1 MALCEQSV
9 EKPAFHSVKKTT
21 MAILSPFRTL
31 LLFAGLGLLGLAA
44 IPGMN
49 VSLLPPLPSR
59 QLEVVYTVKEA
70 GPDRVEQFATAP
82 LEGILSQLE
91 GLAHLHSVSGQGEG
105 RITLEYKA
113 GEDLALRRAALAALL
128 RRAYPSLEGSVSYPE
143 IQVPDAGPA
152 MPLLAYTIARPGAA
166 TDVYRR
172 AESAFRRRLSA
183 LPGIREA
190 VLSGVSAAA
199 CVIRFDEA
207 RLTALGLSPE
217 DLRQAL
223 EERFRERYPG
233 LSKQGGGRAVFVRY
247 RPGPGGIEETGA
259 LGIPLPGGGQ
269 VLLKE
274 LADIR
279 LEEVPSPTRFR
290 VNGKPGV
297 FLTLFARTGENK
309 IATAR
314 RVREEVQK
322 TAKEL
327 PEGYAVQLAHDE
339 SAHLLRE
346 IRKTALRSAASVA
359 ALLAFLL
366 LAYREGRSLVIL
378 ISGLLVNIGWALLGI
393 RILGV
398 EVHLYSLAGMSI
410 AFGMA
415 IDHALVM
422 LDYLKRGQAAQAGA
436 ALIGTMLTTLA
447 ALGTVFLLP
456 EEERQTL
463 EDFARV
469 AGITLFSSTAV
480 ALAYIPAAY
489 TVLGGAAGGAA
500 EQPRV
505 SRRQVKRLGGYYR
518 ILSRCARYRGLYL
531 ALWALA
537 FGLPLFLLPS
547 RIEGWALY
555 NQTIGS
561 HLYQTRWKQPVEQ
574 LFGGTFRIFMQNLY
588 LRSGQREPGPTRL
601 FVDIRLAQEA
611 APGQIDTL
619 LQRVEALLSGARG
632 VEQFVGRILSPR
644 EARLEARFTNS
655 REEAQQARALRERLI
670 AYSRYW
676 SGAEWSVYGVGRGF
690 ASGLGTGFGHYQIK
704 LFGYRYDELARQAK
718 EAELLLSRH
727 PRVRNT
733 DPDALA
739 DPREVPAYSY
749 RLDLDAARLQIYGV
763 LPGDVYRALAWK
775 DRNPPELG
783 RVPHAGLS
791 LPLHLAPSGAESL
804 SSGELLQAPLAL
816 GPHRQLRVQDAGIL
830 SFQRSAPA
838 LRREDRRFVRVLSYD
853 FSGPAVHGEKLVQE
867 TVASLNR
874 RLPPGYEAIR
884 PEYPSRGGKR
894 STRYGSLLLVL
905 LLGNY
910 ILCAALFEKIAQPL
924 AILAMVPL
932 SFIGL
937 FLTFAWGGIHFDQG
951 GYAAM
956 VLLGGLTLHS
966 AIFVLS
972 DYHRHPQRARLP
984 NKALLKALLA
994 RSRAIALTVASTVFG
1009 LLPFLLGNPD
1019 EPFWFPLAAGTTGGL
1034 LFSLVALYAVVPVM
1048 LWSYVDEKNAPGSF

>member
-49 VSLLPPLPSR
+49 ISLLPPLPSR

-70 GPDRVEQFATAP
+70 GPDRVEQLATAP

-152 MPLLAYTIARPGAA
+152 MPLLAYTIARPGAGP
-166 TDVYRR
+166 DVHRR

-190 VLSGVSAAA
+190 VLSGVSASA

-217 DLRQAL
+217 NLRQAL

-359 ALLAFLL
+359 VLLAFLL
-366 LAYREGRSLVIL
+366 LAYREGRSLIIL

-500 EQPRV
+500 ERPRV
-505 SRRQVKRLGGYYR
+505 SRGQVKRLGGYYR

-619 LQRVEALLSGARG
+619 LQRVEALL
-632 VEQFVGRILSPR
+632 
-644 EARLEARFTNS
+644 
-655 REEAQQARALRERLI
+655 
-670 AYSRYW
+670 
-676 SGAEWSVYGVGRGF
+676 
-690 ASGLGTGFGHYQIK
+690 
-704 LFGYRYDELARQAK
+704 
-718 EAELLLSRH
+718 
-727 PRVRNT
+727 
-733 DPDALA
+733 
-739 DPREVPAYSY
+739 
-749 RLDLDAARLQIYGV
+749 
-763 LPGDVYRALAWK
+763 
-775 DRNPPELG
+775 
-783 RVPHAGLS
+783 
-791 LPLHLAPSGAESL
+791 
-804 SSGELLQAPLAL
+804 
-816 GPHRQLRVQDAGIL
+816 
-830 SFQRSAPA
+830 
-838 LRREDRRFVRVLSYD
+838 
-853 FSGPAVHGEKLVQE
+853 
-867 TVASLNR
+867 
-874 RLPPGYEAIR
+874 
-884 PEYPSRGGKR
+884 
-894 STRYGSLLLVL
+894 
-905 LLGNY
+905 
-910 ILCAALFEKIAQPL
+910 
-924 AILAMVPL
+924 
-932 SFIGL
+932 
-937 FLTFAWGGIHFDQG
+937 
-951 GYAAM
+951 
-956 VLLGGLTLHS
+956 
-966 AIFVLS
+966 
-972 DYHRHPQRARLP
+972 
-984 NKALLKALLA
+984 
-994 RSRAIALTVASTVFG
+994 
-1009 LLPFLLGNPD
+1009 
-1019 EPFWFPLAAGTTGGL
+1019 
-1034 LFSLVALYAVVPVM
+1034 
-1048 LWSYVDEKNAPGSF
+1048 